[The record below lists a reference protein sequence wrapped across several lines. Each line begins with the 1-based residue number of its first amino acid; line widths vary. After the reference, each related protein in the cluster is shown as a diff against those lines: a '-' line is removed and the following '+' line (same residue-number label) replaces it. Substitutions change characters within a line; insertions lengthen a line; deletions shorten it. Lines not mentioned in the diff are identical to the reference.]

1 MKPIILPAPDVLA
14 TLAGTKTHLCRP
26 VKLPKGYETF
36 EVYGAHFDG
45 ERVNLSCDPGPNQQV
60 VSPFGPVGSR
70 LYGRETWAPADN
82 WDKGYD
88 LDDPALVGYRADG
101 QVWNCETPDDKWL
114 FDGWKHFAPWFA
126 KSGGKWRSSATMP
139 MWASRITLEV
149 TALSVFRVQDIT
161 EELAR
166 REGVSP
172 DAEPCDH
179 PRLSCK
185 EAGCI
190 GREWAGH
197 RANFAQAWIDAHG
210 PESWSRNDWVWGVG
224 YKLLNTKDA
233 K

>member
-1 MKPIILPAPDVLA
+1 
-14 TLAGTKTHLCRP
+14 
-26 VKLPKGYETF
+26 
-36 EVYGAHFDG
+36 
-45 ERVNLSCDPGPNQQV
+45 
-60 VSPFGPVGSR
+60 
-70 LYGRETWAPADN
+70 
-82 WDKGYD
+82 
-88 LDDPALVGYRADG
+88 
-101 QVWNCETPDDKWL
+101 
-114 FDGWKHFAPWFA
+114 
-126 KSGGKWRSSATMP
+126 MP
-139 MWASRITLEV
+139 QWASRITLEV

-210 PESWSRNDWVWGVG
+210 SESWARNDWVWGVG